1 MSFKLKTITL
11 FLITSLIPS
20 LLIIFYV
27 IYETKEKVITE
38 ISQDLSFDVKLVSSR
53 LDNQIKVVYK
63 DFIFISKL
71 DIMDDIISA
80 DMDRRVTNLLIRK
93 KEDMELVGDFFIVN
107 LKNKTVASS
116 NPKILGKDANL
127 TSLDAHIFKTDIIAT
142 FNNEKIG
149 TFYLLYSYENFKKNL
164 KTKDGQGVYLYD
176 KKRDKNI
183 FKSVDFSDSL
193 TKSKTLTTLD
203 NLDLYITIDK
213 KSSLTPYNEF
223 LFILFLSA
231 LVGIFLISLVSI
243 YFASKITKPINTLS
257 KTAILISD
265 TKNYSQRV
273 DISSKDEIGILAKA
287 FNRLIV
293 SIEEALQKLEVENSQ
308 KLKLI
313 EEKSKNEM
321 FESLA
326 RKLSKYLS
334 PQIYDSIF
342 EGKQDVVLESKR
354 KKLTIFFSDIV
365 GFTDTTESMESED
378 LSEILNHY
386 LNEMSI
392 IALNHGATI
401 DKFIGDAILIF
412 FGDPKSKG
420 IKEDAINCIK
430 MSLEMIKKIEELEGY
445 WQDRGITK
453 PFRVRIGIHT
463 GFCTVGNFGSDE
475 RMDYT
480 IIGGTVNTASRIE
493 SKANPNEIWISEET
507 YLLIKSD
514 IECQKQEPIIAKGI
528 SKPIEIYKVIGYVSD
543 NKKYFVVDNTLDG
556 LAIKN
561 SKIEIGDRKEAIKS
575 LENLLDEIKKR

>member
-293 SIEEALQKLEVENSQ
+293 SIEEALQKLEVENTQ

>member
-293 SIEEALQKLEVENSQ
+293 SIEDALQKLEVENTQ

>member
-293 SIEEALQKLEVENSQ
+293 SIEDALQKLEVENTQ

-412 FGDPKSKG
+412 FGDPKSNG
-420 IKEDAINCIK
+420 IKEDAISCIK

-453 PFRVRIGIHT
+453 PFKVRIGIHT

>member
-293 SIEEALQKLEVENSQ
+293 SIEDALQKLEVENSQ

>member
-193 TKSKTLTTLD
+193 TKSKTLTTL
-203 NLDLYITIDK
+203 NSLDLYITIDK

-293 SIEEALQKLEVENSQ
+293 SIEDALQKLEVENTQ

-528 SKPIEIYKVIGYVSD
+528 SKPIEIYKVIGYVYD